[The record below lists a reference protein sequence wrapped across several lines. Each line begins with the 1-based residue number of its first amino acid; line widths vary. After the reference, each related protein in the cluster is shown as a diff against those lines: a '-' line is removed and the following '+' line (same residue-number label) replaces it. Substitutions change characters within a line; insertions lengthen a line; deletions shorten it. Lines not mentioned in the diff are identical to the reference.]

1 MKEFIEKLI
10 SRLEEKEDETV
21 LKAPN
26 TSDISNTEYQ
36 KWMMK
41 SYGFKESIEI
51 VNQLAEEYKDK
62 TNIIDGLKAFL
73 KDKFDYCAEQAEMN
87 LEAECN
93 SETPSYFRNR
103 KELYLDRANIYG
115 EVMREIDR
123 LAEEYKGGWIPCGEK
138 LPKENIQVIVTAE
151 KGGHRY
157 TTDAYFYNGKFYN
170 KHYYK
175 IPVGE
180 LNDSS
185 VGDNVLA
192 YMPLP
197 APYKENENDKV

>member
-10 SRLEEKEDETV
+10 ERLEEHCGIKSEVCDCNGVCSECDF
-21 LKAPN
+21 KA
-26 TSDISNTEYQ
+26 
-36 KWMMK
+36 
-41 SYGFKESIEI
+41 SIEI
-51 VNQLAEEYKDK
+51 VKELAEE
-62 TNIIDGLKAFL
+62 
-73 KDKFDYCAEQAEMN
+73 C
-87 LEAECN
+87 
-93 SETPSYFRNR
+93 
-103 KELYLDRANIYG
+103 
-115 EVMREIDR
+115 
-123 LAEEYKGGWIPCGEK
+123 KGGWIPCGEK

-192 YMPLP
+192 WMPLP
-197 APYKENENDKV
+197 APYKEGE